1 MNLKTLISE
10 DELNKRIKDLAMQ
23 ISNDYQSEEIVVV
36 CILTG
41 AVYFTVD
48 LTKYID
54 SNKVRLEFMKVSSYG
69 NGFESSGKLEI
80 QKDLSIDIEGK
91 NVLIVEDI
99 IDSGLTM
106 HTLKEMLLKR
116 NPKSLRI
123 CTLLDKKERRKV
135 KIDADYVGFSIP
147 NKFVLGYGLDYE
159 EYYRNLPYIAYKEG

>member
-54 SNKVRLEFMKVSSYG
+54 SNKVRLDFMKVSSYG
-69 NGFESSGKLEI
+69 NEFESSGKLKI
-80 QKDLSIDIEGK
+80 QKDLSIDIKGK

-135 KIDADYVGFSIP
+135 KIDVTYFLCI
-147 NKFVLGYGLDYE
+147 
-159 EYYRNLPYIAYKEG
+159 